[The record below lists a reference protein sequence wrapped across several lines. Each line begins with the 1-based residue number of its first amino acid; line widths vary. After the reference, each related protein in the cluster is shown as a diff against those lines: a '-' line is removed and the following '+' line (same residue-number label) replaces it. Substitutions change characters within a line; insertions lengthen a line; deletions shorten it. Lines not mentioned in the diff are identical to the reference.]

1 LRLVAIIVLALLLV
15 GPLAGTFMID
25 SADAQDEVPPVV
37 MGVRVLNVGEEWF
50 EVKWETNEPTKGGVE
65 WGRTDEYG
73 NTAQALGSF
82 ETVHYLNVTGLKK
95 GTLYHFRVFAED
107 LGGNIGHGDDVKV
120 GTFPYEAEDEGI
132 SSWTWAIIAIV
143 LIVLIIYFLFR
154 RPSAG

>member
-1 LRLVAIIVLALLLV
+1 MRRLVIIALALLLV
-15 GPLAGTFMID
+15 GTFAGIMIEE
-25 SADAQDEVPPVV
+25 ADAQDEVPPAVV
-37 MGVRVLNVGEEWF
+37 GVRVLNIGEQWF
-50 EVKWETNEPTKGGVE
+50 EVTWETNEPTKGGVE

-82 ETVHYLNVTGLKK
+82 ETVHYMNVTGLKK

-120 GTFPYEAEDEGI
+120 GTFPYEAEDEGL

-143 LIVLIIYFLFR
+143 IMVLIIYFLFR
-154 RPSAG
+154 RPRAG